1 MIGTC
6 MKIRAIK
13 WLWPLV
19 LVLGLPAWFGGAWLY
34 LRYQPDPQ
42 LGLTLSRDEA
52 LKKAMPEALARGLD
66 VGEWDSY
73 VNFEPRP
80 ELIRLRAAEVDRLP
94 VPQAV
99 ISVKFH
105 SLEKDQTFEV
115 RFDQRGQ
122 RLGYLHLPGRT
133 LPRETSRR
141 SGEPPDEQVGLAI
154 AHEALRRQ
162 LEGRFDI
169 VKASIERG
177 ESVRGEPGIQTYRWR
192 WPTPQYPGLIIY
204 SEVKIRGDRLLGE
217 GVRTESAP
225 ATSNRMLVGDR
236 ISGLLLQA
244 LLYLLLTVTL
254 LVGIIRFFQ
263 LFRDGEVSYS
273 RSIVLAL
280 VLTGVMCLPIWLSD
294 KVTYHFATRPF
305 LPLPTVVILVGGTL
319 LYLIVGLFLGLAY
332 GGGEGTLRE
341 SYPGKL
347 SSLDALLSGHLLS
360 RNVAQAVLIGAALG
374 GWSFLVLTL
383 RPVAGW
389 GDEGIGDHSSWFG
402 RWTVL
407 SGLVGWLPEV
417 LLTTVI
423 GLLIPLPFLY
433 RRLRSHARVI
443 PIILLTLWI
452 GSMVAE
458 DQTSGVRLLYSG
470 LARAPIALLAFLQFD
485 LLAAVIALGT
495 PLLASEILSR
505 IGQPASA
512 IHESGLVALTGV
524 VVVVLTM
531 IYLSRKGRLVSDA
544 EVRPLYARNLSAR
557 LSMQA
562 EVRAA
567 REAQLRLLP
576 DQLPRLSGV
585 TMAAVCRPAREV
597 GGDFYDIYQLDE
609 DRVAI
614 VFADGG
620 GNGLGSA
627 LSIAFATGYLRPLIA
642 GTWLGDQ
649 SPDDMLRSLLKQSV
663 RQIDQPYLDHSAH
676 LPHLVE
682 RLVDPVRLGIMIAII
697 DRADMTL
704 RYARTGPFP
713 MIRIGSLPTPSPH
726 SSQPATELTLSSGCL
741 GISPGTI
748 IVISSDGV
756 ERNSPDPRFL
766 VKNLFRQHS
775 VAGFQKGVET
785 VIEQLASYAAH
796 SGQDDDLTLV
806 AVKVEEC

>member
-1 MIGTC
+1 M
-6 MKIRAIK
+6 
-13 WLWPLV
+13 V

-42 LGLTLSRDEA
+42 LGLTLSRKEA
-52 LKKAMPEALARGLD
+52 LNKAMQEALARGLD

-73 VNFEPRP
+73 VDFEARS
-80 ELIRLRAAEVDRLP
+80 ELVRLRSAEVEGFP
-94 VPQAV
+94 VPLAI

-115 RFDQRGQ
+115 RFDQRGH
-122 RLGYLHLPGRT
+122 RLGYLHLPGRPLT
-133 LPRETSRR
+133 RETSRR
-141 SGEPPDEQVGLAI
+141 NGQPPDEQVGLAI
-154 AHEALRRQ
+154 AQEALRRQ

-169 VKASIERG
+169 VTASIERG
-177 ESVRGEPGIQTYRWR
+177 EAVRGEPGIQTYRWQ
-192 WPTPQYPGLIIY
+192 WPTLQYPGLTIY
-204 SEVKIRGDRLLGE
+204 SEVKLRGDRLLGE
-217 GVRTESAP
+217 GVRTEFTP
-225 ATSNRMLVGDR
+225 ARSRGRQAGDR
-236 ISGLLLQA
+236 ISGLLLRA
-244 LLYLLLTVTL
+244 VLYLLQTVTL

-263 LFRDGEVSYS
+263 LFREGEVSYS

-280 VLTGVMCLPIWLSD
+280 ILTGVMCLPVWLSD
-294 KVTYHFATRPF
+294 ELTYHFATLTF
-305 LPLPTVVILVGGTL
+305 LPLPTVVILVGGSC
-319 LYLIVGLFLGLAY
+319 LYLILGLFLGLAY

-347 SSLDALLSGHLLS
+347 SSLDALLTGHLLS
-360 RNVAQAVLIGAALG
+360 RNVARAVLIGAALG
-374 GWSFLVLTL
+374 GWSFLVLTI
-383 RPVAGW
+383 RPVVGW
-389 GDEGIGDHSSWFG
+389 GDEGIGDHSTWFG
-402 RWTVL
+402 RLTVL

-417 LLTTVI
+417 LLISVI

-452 GSMVAE
+452 ASMVAE
-458 DQTSGVRLLYSG
+458 GQTSGGGLVYSG

-485 LLAAVIALGT
+485 LLAAVVVLGT

-512 IHESGLVALTGV
+512 IHESGLTALTAV
-524 VVVVLTM
+524 VVLILTM
-531 IYLSRKGRLVSDA
+531 IYLSRKGRLVRDE
-544 EVRPLYARNLSAR
+544 EVRPLYAHNLSAR

-576 DQLPRLSGV
+576 DQLPQLSGV

-597 GGDFYDIYQLDE
+597 GGDLYDIYQLDE

-620 GNGLGSA
+620 GNGLGAA

-649 SPDDMLRSLLKQSV
+649 TPDDMLRSLLKQSV
-663 RQIDQPYLDHSAH
+663 RQFDQPDP
-676 LPHLVE
+676 PHLVE
-682 RLVDPVRLGIMIAII
+682 QRIDPARLGILIAII
-697 DRADMTL
+697 DRADMTM
-704 RYARTGPFP
+704 RYARTSQFP
-713 MIRIGSLPTPSPH
+713 MIRIGGVPTPNLPVPE
-726 SSQPATELTLSSGCL
+726 PATELALWSGCVA
-741 GISPGTI
+741 ISPGSI

-756 ERNSPDPRFL
+756 ERNLPEPLFL
-766 VKNLFRQHS
+766 TNNLFKQHPG
-775 VAGFQKGVET
+775 AGLQKRVET
-785 VIEQLASYAAH
+785 LIEQLAGYAAD

-806 AVKVEEC
+806 AVKVEER